1 MYILHPSSLGKGCP
15 ARRQQGIFLH
25 RLATDRG
32 NLAQQGCLPV
42 KPGGVL
48 LSIPAEHVSDP
59 RTSHHQPQRLEQ
71 RPLWLRLAAA
81 VTAEVGPW
89 KLPGELLGEFFR
101 ASRVQADNSEV
112 SQNNA
117 EVTSM
122 QRGTGEREKAEKS
135 RAQPPG
141 WFCSRSVWKQLS
153 FRRETETMLQWKQPL
168 WGQPTDKEPSREARA
183 VLLGARDAGAPLPS
197 KLDLR
202 EEPHAK
208 SYPDSESSIRLVPV
222 SSNSQDMA
230 ADIIS
235 CCLLI

>member
-1 MYILHPSSLGKGCP
+1 MFPSQ
-15 ARRQQGIFLH
+15 AW
-25 RLATDRG
+25 
-32 NLAQQGCLPV
+32 
-42 KPGGVL
+42 GVL

-59 RTSHHQPQRLEQ
+59 RTSHRQPQRLEQ
-71 RPLWLRLAAA
+71 RPLRLRLEWQLQQ
-81 VTAEVGPW
+81 TEVGSW
-89 KLPGELLGEFFR
+89 KLPGELLHEFFR

-117 EVTSM
+117 EVISM
-122 QRGTGEREKAEKS
+122 RRGTGEREKAEKS

-141 WFCSRSVWKQLS
+141 RLCSRSVWKQLS
-153 FRRETETMLQWKQPL
+153 LWRETETILQWRQPL
-168 WGQPTDKEPSREARA
+168 WEQPTDKELSWEARA
-183 VLLGARDAGAPLPS
+183 VLLGTRDAGAPLPS
-197 KLDLR
+197 KMDLR

-222 SSNSQDMA
+222 SSNTQDMA